1 MAAVEVGGR
10 RIFFDDSGGNLP
22 ALVLLQGFMSAR
34 GVWKWQVAAFSPEF
48 RVITM
53 DNRDAGE
60 NQPETDSYTMVDL
73 ARDVVALLD
82 ALEIERASILGHSM
96 GGYVALQFAAHY
108 PNRLDKL
115 VLVATSGLAGGALG
129 RTPPVYSESSF
140 IADPVERTRV
150 RWPRMTGPG
159 FFEAHPDLL
168 EGLAQAS
175 RENAMTFDMM
185 ARQSDSAFMTHDAR
199 EALPEITAPTL
210 VIHGDLDQTI
220 PISSGRRLVSTIP
233 NAKLIEYQGVGHLPQ
248 FERLEEFNREVLEFL
263 RG

>member
-1 MAAVEVGGR
+1 MASVVVGDR
-10 RIFFDDSGGNLP
+10 RIFYDDSGGDLP

-34 GVWKWQVAAFSPEF
+34 GVWNWQVEAFSTEF

-60 NQPETDSYTMVDL
+60 NLPETEPYAMVDL
-73 ARDVVALLD
+73 AGDVVALLD
-82 ALEIERASILGHSM
+82 ALGIERASILGHSM
-96 GGYVALQFAAHY
+96 GGYVALQFATNY
-108 PNRLDKL
+108 PERLNKL

-129 RTPPVYSESSF
+129 RPAPVYNEPSF

-150 RWPRMTGPG
+150 RWPRMTGQG
-159 FFEAHPDLL
+159 FFDTHPDLL
-168 EGLAQAS
+168 EGLAEAS
-175 RENAMTFDMM
+175 RGNEMTFEMM

-199 EALPEITAPTL
+199 EALPKITAPTL

-220 PISSGRRLVSTIP
+220 PISSGRRLAGAIP

-248 FERLEEFNREVLEFL
+248 FERLEEFNRDVLEFL
-263 RG
+263 RR